1 MKAVFFLILFYL
13 TFCFAAQSQTNLT
26 FQDLYQKNIP
36 LFQDI
41 ISGGYYLDPPKEIE
55 GHPYFI
61 SRNLETSSLTI
72 NGLRYQKVPLS
83 YNIFTDE
90 LITFQPIHKQ
100 KILIRP
106 DKINAFEI
114 EIEDKEKHNFVIV
127 PENPG
132 YLHHRKGIYEILDV
146 GKVNLLRKYYKLT
159 KPKRELS
166 TYTSVFYE
174 KSDYFL
180 QKNKEIKRISKP
192 KQAFDFLELDKNIIR
207 KQLREKQ
214 LIFRENPAAY
224 LSFLTQL
231 YNKQDLLP

>member
-1 MKAVFFLILFYL
+1 MKIAFFLISFHLAFS
-13 TFCFAAQSQTNLT
+13 FAAMSQTNLT
-26 FQDLYQKNIP
+26 FEDLYQKNIP
-36 LFQDI
+36 LYQDI

-55 GHPYFI
+55 GHPYFM
-61 SRNLETSSLTI
+61 SRNLEMSTVTI

-90 LITFQPIHKQ
+90 LVTFQPIYKQ

-106 DKINAFEI
+106 DKINAFEMDI
-114 EIEDKEKHNFVIV
+114 KGKRTFVIV

-132 YLHHRKGIYEILDV
+132 YLHHRKGIYEILDA
-146 GKVNLLRKYYKLT
+146 GEVNLLRKHYKLT

-166 TYTSVFYE
+166 VYTSIFSE

-180 QKNKEIKRISKP
+180 QKTREIKRINKH
-192 KQAFDFLELDKNIIR
+192 KQAFEFLGLDRKAIK

-214 LIFRENPAAY
+214 LTFRENPAAY
-224 LSFLTQL
+224 LTFLTQL
-231 YNKQDLLP
+231 YNKQELLR